1 LGSLL
6 AALATIVVS
15 GLALLLA
22 VPHFIEWNEYRAQF
36 ETQAA
41 KLFGRPVAIQ
51 GDIDL
56 TILPIPRLSIRG
68 LTVSDE
74 FGKFEQPFAEIEE
87 FTAVLALP
95 SLLRGTIEADR
106 IKLDQ
111 PVVRLKIDE
120 FGEGSWQSVGP
131 SGLVIP
137 LPVRDVV
144 LNDVAIK
151 DGAIEIRRD
160 VGAVGRLDRISG
172 TFSADSLSGP
182 FRFNGVGAFGGDP
195 KEIKLAAV
203 RAKDKPAVRVK
214 GSLRSLDGVSLYQL
228 DGEVKG
234 LDGLAYYEGPV
245 AARLALD
252 AKAKTAVADQLTE
265 AMPGKAIE
273 MRAAAKIT
281 LDEAKL
287 DKISL
292 TMTQNDRPQSV
303 TGWAHA
309 SWGGK
314 PRLDLAIEAGF
325 LDIDQMLRMESKT
338 EVIPPSTALGALPRL
353 FEGWSFRP
361 QQGRITA
368 KIQQASLG
376 GDVVE
381 GINFAASHDHEGWKV
396 DTLVARL
403 PGDTDADVKGTLP
416 AGESLAFNGSFELKG
431 RNLSRLLRW
440 SAPSLGVVETGDLE
454 NFSLSSSMTFST
466 EQLSFRN
473 ARGSL
478 GTSSFTGDLVH
489 DYGANSRLLLALES
503 EELDLRTLYS
513 SQEEEATGGEGGS
526 HLQDKLTKAANG
538 GTAEAAVPATKT
550 TLLKVLATVFKAEQ
564 SNVSLSVSKLQLPD
578 FEARDLRTAFR
589 YEKGS
594 FDFRELNVASTDGL
608 NVKASGRISGFDSR
622 PNGALKL
629 TIDAPSAQSV
639 TNLARLT
646 GLDSMSSG
654 ARRRIEALSPFQL
667 NGSLNAVAAQS
678 SVKLTL
684 AGTAGG
690 SELTFNGQMRGNFE
704 QFGDA
709 NINIEGGIGN
719 ADGRRLIAQLA
730 PEVPLDKASESGPGF
745 VKIAAMGAVKSGLA
759 SRIQLQ
765 TPQARGQFS
774 GEIGLLSEPAW
785 SLNGDLEMRASQ
797 AATALSMLR
806 LSPGGTP
813 VTGAIDLRASIT
825 KKAAQYQVSQ
835 LELAIGEET
844 MRGSVEV
851 DTSGERPSAK
861 IDISASA
868 VSVPKI
874 AAYLVDWDREDLTA
888 QIAEVASGLTGVWP
902 ERSFALASLQAMDG
916 TLQVKAPVFQLADG
930 VQLTDGS
937 LKATLARGS
946 LNVSALKGDIYGGTA
961 SVSGTLQA
969 LKGRAGFSGKIELKG
984 ADVAALGRA
993 HGGTPVASG
1002 KMDLK
1007 LALEGQGLSPR
1018 GLVTVVSGDGEMT
1031 LSKGAVNGLSPAVL
1045 KTAAATYLKQEIPD
1059 KDRLAVRLKGDL
1071 RKGRLEYPRVT
1082 VPVAVIDGVLKLNPA
1097 DLRGDDYVAK
1107 VSALVDLGTLRFDSE
1122 WLIDSQ
1128 AKTEDGYLLPPVRL
1142 TFAGPIAQFSAV
1154 EARLD
1159 TDEFARFLTMKRMD
1173 QDMQKLEKL
1182 DPLQAPAARGPQGSD
1197 QRAAPQQQPS
1207 ETSSVQET
1215 GATIPSQSLLRAP
1228 AGAADPVLA
1237 PPSSPTLLPR
1247 NARRPRPEPDPAPP
1261 AVTGWSTGTEA
1272 APAQTGTAEPV
1283 PQQSEAQPPADFEAT
1298 IREVLRS
1305 QQNSDRPAYQ

>member
-15 GLALLLA
+15 GLAVLLA

-131 SGLVIP
+131 AGLSIP

-144 LNDVAIK
+144 LNDVTIK

-160 VGAVGRLDRISG
+160 VAAVGRLDRISG

-203 RAKDKPAVRVK
+203 RAKDKLALRVK

-292 TMTQNDRPQSV
+292 TVTQNDRPQSV

-314 PRLDLAIEAGF
+314 PRLDLAIEASF
-325 LDIDQMLRMESKT
+325 LDIDQMLRMEGKT
-338 EVIPPSTALGALPRL
+338 EVITPAAALGALPRL
-353 FEGWSFRP
+353 FEGWSFKP
-361 QQGRITA
+361 QQGQITA

-381 GINFAASHDHEGWKV
+381 RINFVASHDHEGWKV

-403 PGDTDADVKGTLP
+403 PGDTDADVKGALP

-431 RNLSRLLRW
+431 SNLSRLLRW
-440 SAPSLGVVETGDLE
+440 SAPSLGVVETGDLA
-454 NFSLSSSMTFST
+454 NFSLSSSMTFSAA
-466 EQLSFRN
+466 QLSFRDT
-473 ARGSL
+473 RGSL

-489 DYGANSRLLLALES
+489 DYGASSRLLLALES
-503 EELDLRTLYS
+503 DELDLRTLYS
-513 SQEEEATGGEGGS
+513 SQDQTATGGEGS
-526 HLQDKLTKAANG
+526 QLQNGLAKAASG
-538 GTAEAAVPATKT
+538 ETAEPANKT
-550 TLLKVLATVFKAEQ
+550 TLLNVLATVFKAEQ

-594 FDFRELNVASTDGL
+594 FDFRELNVATTDGL
-608 NVKASGRISGFDSR
+608 NVKASGRISGFDSK

-629 TIDAPSAQSV
+629 TVDAPSAQSV
-639 TNLARLT
+639 TNLARLI
-646 GLDSMSSG
+646 GLDSMTSG

-667 NGSLNAVAAQS
+667 NGNLNAVAAQS
-678 SVKLTL
+678 SIKLTL

-730 PEVPLDKASESGPGF
+730 PEVPLDKASEAGPGF

-774 GEIGLLSEPAW
+774 GEIGLVSEPAW
-785 SLNGDLEMRASQ
+785 SLNGDLEMRGSQ

-806 LSPGGTP
+806 LLPGGTP

-825 KKAAQYQVSQ
+825 KKATQYQVSQ
-835 LELAIGEET
+835 LELTIGEET
-844 MRGSVEV
+844 MRGSAEV

-874 AAYLVDWDREDLTA
+874 AAYLVDWDREDVTA

-916 TLQVKAPVFQLADG
+916 TLQIKAPVFHLAEGIQLAN
-930 VQLTDGS
+930 GS
-937 LKATLARGS
+937 LKANLARGS
-946 LNVSALKGDIYGGTA
+946 LNLSALKGEIYGGTA
-961 SVSGTLQA
+961 SLSGTLQA
-969 LKGRAGFSGKIELKG
+969 LKGRAGFNGKIELKG

-993 HGGTPVASG
+993 HGGTPVATG
-1002 KMDLK
+1002 KMDLS

-1031 LSKGAVNGLSPAVL
+1031 LSKGSVNGLSPAVL
-1045 KTAAATYLKQEIPD
+1045 KNAATTYLKQEIPD
-1059 KDRLAVRLKGDL
+1059 KDRLAVRLQGDL

-1082 VPVAVIDGVLKLNPA
+1082 VPLAVIDGVLKLNPA
-1097 DLRGDDYVAK
+1097 DLRGGDYLAK
-1107 VSALVDLGTLRFDSE
+1107 VSALVDLGTLHFDSE

-1128 AKTEDGYLLPPVRL
+1128 AKTEDGYPLPPVRL
-1142 TFAGPIAQFSAV
+1142 TFAGPVAQFSAV

-1182 DPLQAPAARGPQGSD
+1182 DPLQTPAARAPQGSE
-1197 QRAAPQQQPS
+1197 QRATPQQQPS

-1215 GATIPSQSLLRAP
+1215 GATIPSQSLLRGPTGATDP
-1228 AGAADPVLA
+1228 ALA

-1247 NARRPRPEPDPAPP
+1247 NARRPRPEPEPDPAPP
-1261 AVTGWSTGTEA
+1261 PITGWATGTEA
-1272 APAQTGTAEPV
+1272 APAQPDTAEPG

-1305 QQNSDRPAYQ
+1305 QQKSDRPAYQ